1 MAEYGQLKIS
11 LVEAGSEVPIPG
23 AAVEVSSECFA
34 QDIMISIQD
43 TDVFYSDNGFCLD
56 AGGTI
61 TVSVR
66 QEKEGLKGKRMR
78 IVAHNSAP
86 VTVIL

>member
-1 MAEYGQLKIS
+1 MEEKNQVSEGMRARLSAFSGD
-11 LVEAGSEVPIPG
+11 AGI
-23 AAVEVSSECFA
+23 AVWG
-34 QDIMISIQD
+34 
-43 TDVFYSDNGFCLD
+43 TDNGFCLD
-56 AGGTI
+56 AGGEI

-78 IVAHNSAP
+78 IAAHNSAP